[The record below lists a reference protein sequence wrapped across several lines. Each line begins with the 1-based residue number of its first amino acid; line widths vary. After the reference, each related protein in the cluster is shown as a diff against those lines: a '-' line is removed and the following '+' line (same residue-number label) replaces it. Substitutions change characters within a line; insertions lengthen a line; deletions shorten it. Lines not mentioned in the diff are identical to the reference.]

1 MAGWI
6 RNIVIIF
13 AILSAVYAV
22 LTLTNNFRQR
32 QKLRSEYKATE
43 SSTETKE
50 AYVER
55 GLRDY
60 NRSIRPKML
69 LGIYLIPLAIMGTL
83 IWLAQYG

>member
-1 MAGWI
+1 MVGWI

-22 LTLTNNFRQR
+22 LTVTANIRQR
-32 QKLRSEYKATE
+32 QKLRSDYHGEKE
-43 SSTETKE
+43 IETKE
-50 AYVER
+50 AFVER
-55 GLRDY
+55 GLRQY

-69 LGIYLIPLAIMGTL
+69 LGIYFIPLGIMILL

>member
-1 MAGWI
+1 MLPWI

-22 LTLTNNFRQR
+22 LTVTSNIRQR
-32 QKLRSEYKATE
+32 QKLRSDYHGETE
-43 SSTETKE
+43 IETKE
-50 AYVER
+50 AFVER
-55 GLRDY
+55 GLRQY

-69 LGIYLIPLAIMGTL
+69 LGIYLIPLAIIGTL

>member
-1 MAGWI
+1 MVGWI

-22 LTLTNNFRQR
+22 LTVTANIRQR
-32 QKLRSEYKATE
+32 QKLRSDYHGQKEI
-43 SSTETKE
+43 ETKE
-50 AYVER
+50 AFVER
-55 GLRDY
+55 GLRQY

-69 LGIYLIPLAIMGTL
+69 LGIYFIPLAIMGAL